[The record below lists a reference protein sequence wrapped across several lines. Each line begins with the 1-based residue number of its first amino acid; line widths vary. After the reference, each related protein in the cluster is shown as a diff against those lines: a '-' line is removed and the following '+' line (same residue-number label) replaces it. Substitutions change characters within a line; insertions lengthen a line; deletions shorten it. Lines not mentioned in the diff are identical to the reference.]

1 MGFSIWLVI
10 LASVAGS
17 YFLLLRG
24 YRLML
29 SLKSLRQEVQRSQAL
44 IAAAQDFDEIELT
57 EPVANSGADLLKLLR
72 QRHRIKTDRE
82 KRAEQR
88 RRRLIQRISEIE
100 IDKR

>member
-10 LASVAGS
+10 LASAAGS

-29 SLKSLRQEVQRSQAL
+29 SLKSLRQEVERSQAL
-44 IAAAQDFDEIELT
+44 IAAAQDFDEIELN
-57 EPVANSGADLLKLLR
+57 EPVSNSGADLLKLLR

-88 RRRLIQRISEIE
+88 RRRLIHRISEIE

>member
-29 SLKSLRQEVQRSQAL
+29 SLKSLRQEVERSQEL